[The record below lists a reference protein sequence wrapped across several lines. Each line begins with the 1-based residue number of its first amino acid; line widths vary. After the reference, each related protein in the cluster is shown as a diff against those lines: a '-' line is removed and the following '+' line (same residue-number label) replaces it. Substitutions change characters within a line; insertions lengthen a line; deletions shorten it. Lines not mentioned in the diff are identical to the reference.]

1 MDGGILSHMI
11 PFLLEYSMPSFA
23 KNWAGKFR
31 PTWHRLLLFLNPP
44 LLVSLTL
51 QICRPLSCS
60 APLPPPPTPAPTPN
74 RVCFQGFFPHY
85 GGVCL
90 SSHSPSLLFPIG
102 LLSLGFLWE
111 IFLYLSQLALVL
123 VWNRF
128 PWRRFGEE
136 IQLLFPL
143 DPSTRKSVSE
153 FSITG
158 VSWCLIARLAEET
171 ESIAL
176 LLFCYDSG
184 SRARNF
190 PDCVPA
196 V

>member
-1 MDGGILSHMI
+1 MERGNSQPQDPHSSSNTPCHHHLLKIEQGNFVRRGIVSFYSSIPHPSLSDTADLSSSQ
-11 PFLLEYSMPSFA
+11 LL
-23 KNWAGKFR
+23 
-31 PTWHRLLLFLNPP
+31 
-44 LLVSLTL
+44 
-51 QICRPLSCS
+51 CS
-60 APLPPPPTPAPTPN
+60 STPPPPFPN
-74 RVCFQGFFPHY
+74 RLCFQGFFAHY
-85 GGVCL
+85 GGVSL

-136 IQLLFPL
+136 IQLLFPS

-158 VSWCLIARLAEET
+158 VSWCLIAPLAEET

-184 SRARNF
+184 SRARNL